1 VRYRGI
7 TVVTLL
13 ALLAGIAVSACGKS
27 LPTAKEIAAASSTG
41 NASSVN
47 TLSPVT
53 DPPTKDYNKTVTWAT
68 YRMVQ
73 TIDPVQAFDYPE
85 DTVDTTLYDS
95 LLRQNP
101 DGTISPGV
109 AVATYPKPTELD
121 LTIRPGVKFWNGD
134 PVTSTDVVYDL
145 KRAAYSTT
153 SFYGQVFSRV
163 KSIVAHGPDE
173 VTINL
178 KQPDYWLQGELS
190 EMPGVV
196 YEKSYAENAGKN
208 FGTPQGLTMGTGP
221 YMPVKWVAGQYF
233 LVKKNPNYWDST
245 TRPMV
250 KQIKFVGIGDDASI
264 TSGLETGAIGGV
276 YPSGLSTVSV
286 LKADKNLTLSYGPSE
301 DVDAIVICNLK
312 GALGNVKV
320 RQALSLAIDREA
332 YIQAVYH
339 GKALI
344 PHTLENPGEWG
355 YGQQVFAKDW
365 NKLPAETQNIAK
377 AKQLV
382 KEAHATGK
390 TLVIGTT
397 QQVNSLATAAD
408 QVRQA
413 GAEIGLKVKIQ
424 SVSDNVFINYFESA
438 AARKGIDM
446 FPTSNYPD
454 YADPA
459 AYYNT
464 VVMPGA
470 SQNFDDFKDP
480 AMVKDLN
487 EARSTANPDLRAHYV
502 AEAGDLI
509 AKQLPWI
516 PLAAP
521 YSLVITQKQLTGE
534 PSSFTYMGGPWA
546 NLMGGR

>member
-1 VRYRGI
+1 VSRRRI
-7 TVVTLL
+7 TIVSLL
-13 ALLAGIAVSACGKS
+13 AICAGLAISACGKA
-27 LPTAKEIAAASSTG
+27 LPTAKQIAAASSSG

-47 TLSPVT
+47 SLSPVT
-53 DPPTKDYNKTVTWAT
+53 DPPTKDVSKPVVWAT

-85 DTVDTTLYDS
+85 DTVDTTIYDS
-95 LLRQNP
+95 LLRQAP
-101 DGTISPGV
+101 DGTIGPGV
-109 AVATYPKPTELD
+109 AVATYPKPTELI

-134 PVTSTDVVYDL
+134 PVTSADVVYDL

-153 SFYGQVFSRV
+153 SFYGTVFDRV
-163 KSIVAHGPDE
+163 KSITADGPSE
-173 VTINL
+173 VIINL

-196 YEKSYAENAGKN
+196 YQKSYAARAGKN

-221 YMPVKWVAGQYF
+221 FEPVKWVAGQYL
-233 LVKKNPNYWDST
+233 LVKKNPHYWDST
-245 TRPMV
+245 ALPMV
-250 KQIKFVGIGDDASI
+250 NQIKFVGIGDDASI
-264 TSGLETGAIGGV
+264 TSGLETGEIGGL
-276 YPSGLSTVSV
+276 YPSGLSTVGV
-286 LKADKNLTLSYGPSE
+286 LQADKKLSLSYGPSE
-301 DVDAIVICNLK
+301 DVDAIVISNLK

-320 RQALSLAIDREA
+320 RQALSLALNREA
-332 YIQAVYH
+332 YIQAIYH

-355 YGQQVFAKDW
+355 YGQQVFEKDW

-377 AKQLV
+377 AKQLM
-382 KEAHATGK
+382 KAAHATGK
-390 TLVIGTT
+390 TVVIGTT
-397 QQVNSLATAAD
+397 QQVNSLATAANL
-408 QVRQA
+408 VRQA
-413 GAEIGLKVKIQ
+413 GSEIGLNVKIV
-424 SVSDNVFINYFESA
+424 SVSDDVFINYFESA
-438 AARKGIDM
+438 SARKGIDM

-464 VVMPGA
+464 VVMPGG
-470 SQNFDDFKDP
+470 SQNFDGFNDP
-480 AMVKDLN
+480 AMTKDLN
-487 EARSTANPDLRAHYV
+487 QARSTANPDLRAHYV

-516 PLAAP
+516 PLASP
-521 YSLVITQKQLTGE
+521 DSLVITQKSLTGE